1 MKGCYVAGI
10 RHSCNFC
17 DFCDF
22 DFTEIILNVLC
33 RAKMLSLSRC

>member
-17 DFCDF
+17 DF

-33 RAKMLSLSRC
+33 FTKMLSLSRC

>member
-17 DFCDF
+17 DF
-22 DFTEIILNVLC
+22 DFTEIILNVLF